1 MTKKLTLRF
10 DADVIDRAK
19 AYAQTHGMSLSQMAE
34 HYFDLLT
41 KPTTPCAEEL
51 PPIVKRLSQSPP
63 VEFKIEDLADDPRL
77 EYIYNKHVR

>member
-19 AYAQTHGMSLSQMAE
+19 SYAQAHGMSLSQIVE
-34 HYFDLLT
+34 RYFDLLT
-41 KPTTPCAEEL
+41 KPATPPAEEL
-51 PPIVKRLSQSPP
+51 PPIVKRLSESPP